1 MAAATL
7 LLDEGGL
14 EAASLSAIARTAKI
28 SKANLYRYF
37 ESREDILLTVMLEDV
52 EDWFDGLQAELAA
65 LEGRAEA
72 EAEVVVEILVASV
85 CARPRLCVL
94 VSSLSSVLEHNVS
107 SQRIRAFK
115 GSFNR
120 LALAPMQALE
130 GALPALGAEG
140 ARRFLTHLYV
150 AIAGAWPMT
159 HPPEV
164 VAQVLAHEDFR
175 HMALEFEATLREHA
189 RLLIAGLLASP

>member
-52 EDWFDGLQAELAA
+52 EDWFDGLQAELAT
-65 LEGRAEA
+65 LEGSTEHEA
-72 EAEVVVEILVASV
+72 LVEILVASV
-85 CARPRLCVL
+85 CARPRLCIL

-107 SQRIRAFK
+107 SERISAFK
-115 GSFNR
+115 ASFHD
-120 LALAPMQALE
+120 LALAPMQAL
-130 GALPALGAEG
+130 ARVLPALGAEG
-140 ARRFLTHLYV
+140 AQRFLTHFYV
-150 AIAGAWPMT
+150 VIAGTWPMT

-164 VAQVLAHEDFR
+164 VAQVLARAEFR
-175 HMALEFEATLREHA
+175 HMALDFETTLRDHA
-189 RLLIAGLLASP
+189 RLLLRGLLAPPG